1 MKHFSVAGLLETL
14 QAIKRDRHF
23 FKIVKQAL
31 CFKIICKCG
40 SGFKLKVDSSPE
52 FKMFGVRFF
61 CVIFFFGSDSRQ
73 GPEKREPGVLRRGWL
88 CEACPGAVGMG
99 G

>member
-1 MKHFSVAGLLETL
+1 MATVYSLQVKRNETFFQFSLAGLLETL
-14 QAIKRDRHF
+14 QAIKRDKNL

-52 FKMFGVRFF
+52 FKMFGVWFF
-61 CVIFFFGSDSRQ
+61 CVIFFFFLQ
-73 GPEKREPGVLRRGWL
+73 
-88 CEACPGAVGMG
+88 
-99 G
+99 